1 MAAGAVAY
9 LQGGSIDHIEYAAE
23 IALEHHLGMTC
34 DPVYGYVQIPC
45 IERNAMAAQ
54 RAFDAAKYAMI
65 TNGEHSVSL
74 DQVVETMKETG
85 LDMHDKYKETAKGGL
100 AKHFFSC

>member
-1 MAAGAVAY
+1 
-9 LQGGSIDHIEYAAE
+9 
-23 IALEHHLGMTC
+23 MTC

-85 LDMHDKYKETAKGGL
+85 LDMMEGIKRQLKED
-100 AKHFFSC
+100 